1 MTVVKICGITE
12 LEQACW
18 ALEAGAELLGFV
30 LAPSRRQLPVQA
42 AAEILL
48 QCRGRFPPRQRPWQ
62 AVGVFANQPLPF
74 VRRAAVD
81 ARLDCLQLSGQEPPE
96 YCRQLSMPLFKAI
109 HLPAIAPAGPRC
121 ECTVPEVTYV
131 GRGALPRRPTLGQR
145 GRGGAQGAALRRGT
159 EERPT
164 QWSIPLSA
172 AYLEEARR
180 EYGATRL
187 LLDSGGA
194 GRWGGTGTAF
204 SWDVVGEAARDC
216 LVAGGLNPANV
227 AAAVASMRPWGV
239 DVSSGVERDGKKDPE
254 LIRSFVHQ
262 AKGGNDHDH
271 VG

>member
-1 MTVVKICGITE
+1 MTREDCCETVTVVKICGITE

-42 AAEILL
+42 AAEVVL
-48 QCRGRFPPRQRPWQ
+48 QCRRRFPPQQRPWQ
-62 AVGVFANQPLPF
+62 ALGVFANQPLPF
-74 VRRAAVD
+74 VQRAAVD
-81 ARLDCLQLSGQEPPE
+81 ARLDCVQLSGQEPPE
-96 YCRQLSMPLFKAI
+96 YCRQLSLPLFKAI
-109 HLPAIAPAGPRC
+109 HLPAIAPAGC
-121 ECTVPEVTYV
+121 KAV
-131 GRGALPRRPTLGQR
+131 GAGSCRRPDREREPAPTGPSPALSPR
-145 GRGGAQGAALRRGT
+145 HSALRT
-159 EERPT
+159 EPELR
-164 QWSIPLSA
+164 PLSA
-172 AYLEEARR
+172 AYLEDARR

-187 LLDSGGA
+187 LLDSGGT

-204 SWDVVGEAARDC
+204 SWDEVGEAARDC

-254 LIRSFVHQ
+254 LIRSFVYQ
-262 AKGGNDHDH
+262 AKGGNDHGH

>member
-1 MTVVKICGITE
+1 MTREDCCETVTVVKICGITG

-109 HLPAIAPAGPRC
+109 HLPAVRG
-121 ECTVPEVTYV
+121 VV
-131 GRGALPRRPTLGQR
+131 GQSALPLTIF
-145 GRGGAQGAALRRGT
+145 
-159 EERPT
+159 EERAH
-164 QWSIPLSA
+164 SGDAPLPELLA
-172 AYLEEARR
+172 EARER
-180 EYGATRL
+180 YGATRL

-216 LVAGGLNPANV
+216 LVAGGLNPTNV